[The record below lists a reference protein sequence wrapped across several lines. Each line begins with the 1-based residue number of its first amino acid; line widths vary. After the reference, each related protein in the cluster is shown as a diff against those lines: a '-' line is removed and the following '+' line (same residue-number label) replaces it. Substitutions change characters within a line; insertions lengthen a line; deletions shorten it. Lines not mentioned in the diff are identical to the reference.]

1 MISLDWMRNRPV
13 NRSMNGSIDRAVD
26 RSIKPIIY
34 DQPIDRYQRIHW
46 SVSRFIDEPF
56 TRWIEYRWIDR
67 STNRGIQCYIN
78 NQPPNQRPIDRSS
91 ERSIH
96 RSIDQS
102 SDRSIYQSIKRSFSN
117 SSNRPDARTEIQRR
131 AVREGT
137 SKISKT
143 ENQKKIYTPRR
154 ARAAGAC
161 LPLYCKYSA
170 PRARLVYLLW
180 TKGNCYSMTSR
191 IRKRSFGKFLTYQC
205 NYAALRI
212 FTPKSDNLRD
222 ARRCCDSAQ
231 TNSKSFS
238 SASKWLRTDSKTS
251 PKYFPALV
259 FNFSRKK

>member
-1 MISLDWMRNRPV
+1 MRNRLV

-78 NQPPNQRPIDRSS
+78 NQSTNQRPIDQSS

-143 ENQKKIYTPRR
+143 ENQKIKYTPRG
-154 ARAAGAC
+154 ARAPLAPACPYTVNILRRAPAWCIFFGQKVIVTLWPAG
-161 LPLYCKYSA
+161 SA
-170 PRARLVYLLW
+170 NDRLE
-180 TKGNCYSMTSR
+180 
-191 IRKRSFGKFLTYQC
+191 SF
-205 NYAALRI
+205 LRI
-212 FTPKSDNLRD
+212 IAIMLL
-222 ARRCCDSAQ
+222 CG
-231 TNSKSFS
+231 
-238 SASKWLRTDSKTS
+238 
-251 PKYFPALV
+251 
-259 FNFSRKK
+259 FSRRNQTIYPTLAAVVIPLKQIRSPSQALPSDFEQTRSQVRSILLH

>member
-1 MISLDWMRNRPV
+1 MRNRSV

-26 RSIKPIIY
+26 RSIKPISY
-34 DQPIDRYQRIHW
+34 DQLIDRCQRIHW

-78 NQPPNQRPIDRSS
+78 NQSTNQRPIDRSS

-102 SDRSIYQSIKRSFSN
+102 SDRSIYRSIKRSFSN

-143 ENQKKIYTPRR
+143 ENQKIKYTTRGAR

-238 SASKWLRTDSKTS
+238 SASEWLQTDSKTN
-251 PKYFPALV
+251 PKSFAASVLD
-259 FNFSRKK
+259 FSRKR